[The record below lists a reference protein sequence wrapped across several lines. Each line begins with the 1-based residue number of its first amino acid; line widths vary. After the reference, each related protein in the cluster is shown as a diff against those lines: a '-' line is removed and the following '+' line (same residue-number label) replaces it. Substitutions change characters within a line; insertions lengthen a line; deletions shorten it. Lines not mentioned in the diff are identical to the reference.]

1 MKVGNK
7 AASLLE
13 MKELGFPVPDFF
25 ILSTDFFQQYKKNPQ
40 ENITAEVRAF
50 LSSHFDSSHQGTWA
64 VRSSSNKEDGQ
75 NFSFAGLFETYLGL
89 SKMSEIENAILNC
102 WKSTNSERVLNY
114 AEKKGINAHEIEMAV
129 IVQKFIEPDYA
140 GVLFTCHPL
149 SGNDQ
154 EMFLEICKGR
164 GENLVS
170 GHVTPDQVRFSWESP
185 LRILEHKKQENITIS
200 KKILEQLQ
208 TYAQQ
213 LQAHYGYPLDIEFAV
228 QNEQL
233 FILQSRPITKIQFA
247 ENEEEWTTA
256 DFRDGGVSSDVV
268 SPLMWSLYEK
278 IFSSS
283 LPEYFYKIKLTDR
296 KFIEQ
301 TTWYKV
307 FYGRPYWNLKAVKD
321 IMSQVPEFNEKNFDE
336 DMSIPITYD
345 GNGRVTPLTLIGI
358 LKVLPA
364 VFALESEFN
373 KQHQRSQN
381 LLENFQKIESYYQSL
396 DLSQISDQELINIF
410 KKLIFTDYT
419 YVESEYF
426 QTIYNASNAKMEFLS
441 SLKKLQK
448 IDPTLDYIKLISNL
462 GAIEATQPAFELTLI
477 AEKYQNSEAVAR
489 LDTLVKND
497 GPIHEN
503 QLGSLPA
510 DLQKELVQFTKRFY
524 YHSERELDLRV
535 PRWNEDYRFILT
547 TLLQI
552 FNTYKK
558 NSSLDHL
565 KNQVHNNELVK
576 AQKAF
581 EKSSQRWIPGSWKNF
596 TKKLDRVRSFLKM
609 REEIRCHSTKMYY
622 FIRLMTLEIARR
634 KLPTSAQHLIF
645 YVPYSQIIILLENS
659 ISVID
664 FISKAQQMKNYAD
677 GFRNYRN
684 PNETGYRYNFI
695 GQRTSDFTASEN
707 TLKGIGCSVGTIRAK
722 ARVVSDIQEARYLQ
736 SGEILVTRFTDPGWT
751 PLFSLASGVVCEN
764 GGLLSHAA
772 LISREY
778 GIPSVL
784 NVKDATSIIKNGQ
797 DIEVDGLR
805 GEVSLL

>member
-1 MKVGNK
+1 
-7 AASLLE
+7 

-25 ILSTDFFQQYKKNPQ
+25 VLSTDFFRQYKKNPQ
-40 ENITAEVRAF
+40 ENLTAEAHAF
-50 LSSHFDSSHQGTWA
+50 LSTHFDSSYQGTWA
-64 VRSSSNKEDGQ
+64 VRSSSNKEDGK

-89 SKMSEIENAILNC
+89 DKISEIEKAVLNC
-102 WKSTNSERVLNY
+102 WKSTDSERVLNY
-114 AEKKGINAHEIEMAV
+114 AVKKGIAAEEIEMAV

-140 GVLFTCHPL
+140 GVLFTSHPL

-154 EMFLEICKGR
+154 EIFLEICKGR

-170 GHVTPDQVRFSWESP
+170 GHVTPDQIRISWKSP
-185 LRILEHKKQENITIS
+185 LHIFEHKKHENVNIS
-200 KKILEQLQ
+200 AKVLEQLQ
-208 TYAQQ
+208 LYAQQ
-213 LQAHYGYPLDIEFAV
+213 LQAYYGYPLDIEFAV
-228 QNEQL
+228 QNEQV
-233 FILQSRPITKIQFA
+233 FILQSRPITKIQFS

-256 DFRDGGVSSDVV
+256 DFRDGGVSADVV

-278 IFSSS
+278 IFASS

-296 KFIEQ
+296 KFIEK

-336 DMSIPITYD
+336 DMSIPITYE
-345 GNGRVTPLTLIGI
+345 GHGRVTPLTAIGV

-364 VFALESEFN
+364 IFALESEF
-373 KQHQRSQN
+373 KRQHQRSQT
-381 LLENFQKIESYYQSL
+381 LLENFQKIESHYQNL
-396 DLSQISDQELINIF
+396 HLSKISDQELLDGF
-410 KKLIFTDYT
+410 KKLVFTDYT

-441 SLKKLQK
+441 SLKKLQQ
-448 IDPTLDYIKLISNL
+448 IDTTLDYIKLISNL
-462 GAIEATQPAFELTLI
+462 GTLEATQPAFELTLI
-477 AEKYQNSEAVAR
+477 AEKYKNSTAIAALES
-489 LDTLVKND
+489 LLKNE
-497 GPIHEN
+497 GSIHEI
-503 QLGSLPA
+503 QLGIIPA
-510 DLQKELVQFTKRFY
+510 DLREELIQFTKRFY

-552 FNTYKK
+552 FSTYKK
-558 NSSLDHL
+558 SSISEHL
-565 KNQVHNNELVK
+565 KNQVHKNELVK
-576 AQKAF
+576 TREAF
-581 EKSSQRWIPGSWKNF
+581 EKSSQRWLPGSWKTF
-596 TKKLDRVRSFLKM
+596 IKKLDRVRSFLKM

-634 KLPTSAQHLIF
+634 KIPTSQQHLIF
-645 YVPYSQIIILLENS
+645 YAPYSQIILLLDGS
-659 ISVID
+659 VSVID
-664 FISKAQQMKNYAD
+664 FISTAQQMKNYAD

-684 PNETGYRYNFI
+684 PNEIGYRYNFI
-695 GQRTSDFTASEN
+695 GQKISASATSEN

-722 ARVVSDIQEARYLQ
+722 ARVVSDIQEARHLQ

-784 NVKDATSIIKNGQ
+784 NVKDATSLIKNGQ
-797 DIEVDGLR
+797 DIEIDGLR